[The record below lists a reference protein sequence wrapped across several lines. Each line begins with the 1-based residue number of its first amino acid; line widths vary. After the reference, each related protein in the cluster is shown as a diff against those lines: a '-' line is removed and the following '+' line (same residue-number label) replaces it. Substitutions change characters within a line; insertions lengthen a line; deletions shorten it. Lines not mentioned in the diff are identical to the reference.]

1 MKKFV
6 VGLLVF
12 GMGYFS
18 VMPAVLAV
26 TQQGRRIVIAVVDF
40 KNNSGNPQLDNFE
53 QAIPEALITNL
64 ARNERIEIVERTQL
78 QNALSELQLSMSGI
92 VDARTA
98 VEVGRA
104 VGATAILVGSFLQ
117 IEGRI
122 QINARLIDVRTSRV
136 LKAAGVR
143 GRSGAEIFELM
154 DRLAA
159 SIEARLFGKSVPQ
172 TQNGTSVNGASRQR
186 SNANAAE
193 KSGGSFLSSPIFW
206 GAMALG
212 AGAGAFLVL
221 GATEDEPAK
230 TAVTITISL
239 PDR

>member
-1 MKKFV
+1 MKNFV

-12 GMGYFS
+12 GMCYLNALPS
-18 VMPAVLAV
+18 LLAM

-64 ARNERIEIVERTQL
+64 ARNEKIEIVERTQL

-159 SIEARLFGKSVPQ
+159 SIEARLFGKNVPAYRERMD
-172 TQNGTSVNGASRQR
+172 TNGASQQR
-186 SNANAAE
+186 NREAARGD
-193 KSGGSFLSSPIFW
+193 SGGSFLSSPLFW
-206 GAMALG
+206 GALALG

-221 GATEDEPAK
+221 GSGEDTPNNSS
-230 TAVTITISL
+230 VTITINL